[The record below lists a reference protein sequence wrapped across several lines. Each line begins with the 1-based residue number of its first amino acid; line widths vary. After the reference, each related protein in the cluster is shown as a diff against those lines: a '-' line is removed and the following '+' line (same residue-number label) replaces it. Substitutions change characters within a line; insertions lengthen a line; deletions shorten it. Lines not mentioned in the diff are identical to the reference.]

1 MSAEEANEATRRLDA
16 REIDGEPFGPITAA
30 FSELDDDESL
40 LPVNSFEPV
49 SLSDVLDERGFAHET
64 EQGFTHE
71 TERAAP
77 DEWHVRVE
85 REG

>member
-1 MSAEEANEATRRLDA
+1 MSAEETDDATRRLDA

-30 FSELDDDESL
+30 LSELGDDESL

-64 EQGFTHE
+64 E
-71 TERAAP
+71 RVAP
-77 DEWHVRVE
+77 DEWHVHVE